1 MGFPSRRIFEKALLS
16 RFTEEAFLELFSQ
29 GELFGTVHTCIG
41 QELSGAIISEFLTP
55 NDTITSN
62 HRCHGHFLS
71 HTNDLDGL
79 VGELMGKESGVC
91 GGIGGSQHLCKD
103 GFFSNGIQGGIAP
116 LAAGLALG
124 HKITGNSNISVLFI
138 GDGTLGEG
146 VLYETLNI
154 ASKWS
159 LPLLIVLEDNKY
171 SQSTAQE
178 ETLAGSITMRA
189 EAFGIEV
196 AKADTWNYQGFFEVA
211 KNLISDMRIN
221 RAPKFLHLETFRLKA
236 HSKGDDIRPPELIK
250 SFEEKDPVNIFLS
263 SISSEDLIWV
273 NDIRSRVED
282 AINNAKTVD
291 FAKLQ
296 LEQKVSASEFEWV
309 PISTA
314 SPKRYIQAL
323 NEAFIRVM
331 GDHNDL
337 IMLGEDIR
345 SPYGGAFKATK
356 NLSDLYPERVLNTP
370 ISEACI
376 VGISGGLGL
385 MGFTPVVEIMFGD
398 FLGLAFDQI
407 LNHITKFNQMYKEQV
422 SCNVIIRTP
431 MGGGRGYGPTH
442 SQTLDKHFIGI
453 PDLKVVALNDFVNPS
468 DIYTSLIEEK
478 LGPALVIENKKMY
491 GGYYNPPFPKGFSGY
506 LSTGTFPDVFISPNA
521 DQVDLTII
529 AYGGMSQLVVEACD
543 RLFEHHDLIAQGLLI
558 SQIYPFQIEPYLN
571 ILARTNK
578 IIIIEEGQKFGSFGS
593 EVLSQLMEKNLH
605 IPFLVKRVSSE
616 AYCIPTA
623 SPLEA
628 QILPSLDKII
638 AAALSLEL
646 I

>member
-1 MGFPSRRIFEKALLS
+1 MDFPSRRIFEKALLS
-16 RFTEEAFLELFSQ
+16 RFAEEAFLELFSQ

-41 QELSGAIISEFLTP
+41 QELSGAIISEFLTL

-79 VGELMGKESGVC
+79 VGELMGKESGIC
-91 GGIGGSQHLCKD
+91 GGIGGSQHLCKE

-124 HKITGNSNISVLFI
+124 HKIAGNSHISVLFI

-171 SQSTAQE
+171 SQSTSQE
-178 ETLAGSITMRA
+178 ETLAGSIGMRA

-196 AKADTWNYQGFFEVA
+196 AKADTWNYQEFYAVA
-211 KNLISDMRIN
+211 KDLISDIRMNSR
-221 RAPKFLHLETFRLKA
+221 PKFLHLETFRLKA
-236 HSKGDDIRPPELIK
+236 HSKGDDIRPPELVK
-250 SFEEKDPVNIFLS
+250 SFEEIDPVNNFLN
-263 SISSEDLIWV
+263 SISSQDLIWV
-273 NDIRSRVED
+273 NDIRTRVES
-282 AINNAKTVD
+282 AISNAKKVD
-291 FAKLQ
+291 FGKLPLKNEVQ
-296 LEQKVSASEFEWV
+296 VSEFKWV
-309 PISTA
+309 PISVG

-323 NEAFIRVM
+323 NESFKKVM
-331 GDHNDL
+331 DDNNDL

-345 SPYGGAFKATK
+345 SPYGGAFKVTK
-356 NLSDLYPERVLNTP
+356 DLSNLYPDRVLNTP

-468 DIYTSLIEEK
+468 DIYTRLTEDK

-491 GGYYNPPFPKGFSGY
+491 GGYLNPPLPKGFTGY
-506 LSTGTFPDVFISPNA
+506 LSSGTFPDVFIDPNSE
-521 DQVDLTII
+521 QVDITII
-529 AYGGMSQLVVEACD
+529 GYGGVSQLVVEACD
-543 RLFEHHDLIAQGLLI
+543 RLFESHDLVAQGLLI

-571 ILARTNK
+571 ILLRANK
-578 IIIIEEGQKFGSFGS
+578 IIIVEEGQNFGSFSS
-593 EVLSQLMEKNLH
+593 EVLSQLMEKNLD
-605 IPFLVKRVSSE
+605 IQFAVKRVSSE
-616 AYCIPTA
+616 VYCIPTA
-623 SPLEA
+623 GPLEA
-628 QILPSLDKII
+628 QVLPSLDKII
-638 AAALSLEL
+638 AASLSLDFT
-646 I
+646 